1 MSVQAPPARYSSAAI
16 ILHWLL
22 AALLIFQVSL
32 GWRLEELAGLP
43 QFAAYQLHKTIGIAI
58 LLLSVARLGIR
69 IFVPRPRPV
78 NTSMLLAALAGGVH
92 ALFYVVLIVGP
103 ITGWI
108 IVSTSSIRV
117 PTLLFGA
124 IPWPHLPLSSG
135 WHDPAE
141 AIHELLGWLT
151 AGLVFLH
158 VAGALRH
165 HMMRKD
171 LIGRMVPASL
181 GTRSTLNG
189 VAAVAVGGA
198 ATAFVLAWLL
208 PFGGAGSAA
217 KPDAETELAAA
228 DNAGADELD
237 LANEALNEAA
247 IPAVANEAAV
257 AEDEKPEEP
266 AEKAGPWQ
274 VQSGGTLGFR
284 TSYSGSEVEGGFS
297 RWDADITFSPE
308 DLAGSRIVVNVDLAS
323 VDSADSQRDE
333 TLKGDEFFGIAANP
347 RATFRS
353 TRITHRSGN
362 NYRAAGTLSLHG
374 KQNPATLNFTL
385 DINGEDARVRGSTAI
400 SRSAF
405 GVGTGSWA
413 DTAVIP
419 DSVSVN
425 FAFSAKRTD

>member
-1 MSVQAPPARYSSAAI
+1 MSVQTPPARYSRAAI

-43 QFAAYQLHKTIGIAI
+43 QFAAYQLHKTIGIVI
-58 LLLSVARLGIR
+58 LLLSIARLGIR

-165 HMMRKD
+165 HMQRKD

-181 GTRSTLNG
+181 GTRSALNG

-198 ATAFVLAWLL
+198 AMAFVLAWLL
-208 PFGGAGSAA
+208 PFGG
-217 KPDAETELAAA
+217 
-228 DNAGADELD
+228 
-237 LANEALNEAA
+237 
-247 IPAVANEAAV
+247 
-257 AEDEKPEEP
+257 
-266 AEKAGPWQ
+266 
-274 VQSGGTLGFR
+274 
-284 TSYSGSEVEGGFS
+284 SGSS
-297 RWDADITFSPE
+297 
-308 DLAGSRIVVNVDLAS
+308 
-323 VDSADSQRDE
+323 
-333 TLKGDEFFGIAANP
+333 TLPMKH
-347 RATFRS
+347 S
-353 TRITHRSGN
+353 TRRQSPPSPMKRRWPRRKSLRSRLKRRGLG
-362 NYRAAGTLSLHG
+362 RSSPAGL
-374 KQNPATLNFTL
+374 
-385 DINGEDARVRGSTAI
+385 
-400 SRSAF
+400 
-405 GVGTGSWA
+405 
-413 DTAVIP
+413 
-419 DSVSVN
+419 SVSVPLTRDRKSKA
-425 FAFSAKRTD
+425 AFRAGMRTSPSVRKIWQVRGLS